1 MDNNNKEEKIIANSS
16 TMDPEE
22 LDKVTGGTSVHHPS
36 QHIYDMDEGLSYD
49 GKDRRAGYDAA
60 MNRR

>member
-22 LDKVTGGTSVHHPS
+22 LDKVTGGTSVHHPYK
-36 QHIYDMDEGLSYD
+36 QI
-49 GKDRRAGYDAA
+49 
-60 MNRR
+60 